1 MQLLKFVPV
10 AAAVLTL
17 AACSSVNTKL
27 VHDTVLPE
35 YSPAANMG
43 DVLDVWAACKKGTQ
57 KWTEIK
63 EDGNPVVVQFECS
76 AQDLLDLNNTI
87 LENSRTIKRMR
98 ELFEF
103 DDIKYRAQ
111 FVVKSDGS
119 GFDLGGQYNDYVWQD
134 GKKTGHAIDTEK
146 DKYTDGYKDDA
157 FDVTEI
163 MPWTE
168 QVDGSFLRKVRKVCQ
183 YCGFSEEVEERKQP
197 ESTPS
202 YTEPE
207 AYPDY
212 SETSAPTPTPTPTP
226 VPAPDSDVA
235 PKTGGNDG
243 AAWVLALLAAGTAA
257 FAMRKRARG

>member
-63 EDGNPVVVQFECS
+63 EDGKPVVVQFECS

-98 ELFEF
+98 E
-103 DDIKYRAQ
+103 R
-111 FVVKSDGS
+111 
-119 GFDLGGQYNDYVWQD
+119 VW
-134 GKKTGHAIDTEK
+134 
-146 DKYTDGYKDDA
+146 
-157 FDVTEI
+157 
-163 MPWTE
+163 
-168 QVDGSFLRKVRKVCQ
+168 C
-183 YCGFSEEVEERKQP
+183 
-197 ESTPS
+197 
-202 YTEPE
+202 
-207 AYPDY
+207 
-212 SETSAPTPTPTPTP
+212 
-226 VPAPDSDVA
+226 
-235 PKTGGNDG
+235 
-243 AAWVLALLAAGTAA
+243 
-257 FAMRKRARG
+257 

>member
-63 EDGNPVVVQFECS
+63 EDGKPVVVQFECS

-111 FVVKSDGS
+111 FVVKSDSS
-119 GFDLGGQYNDYVWQD
+119 GFDLGGQYND
-134 GKKTGHAIDTEK
+134 
-146 DKYTDGYKDDA
+146 
-157 FDVTEI
+157 
-163 MPWTE
+163 
-168 QVDGSFLRKVRKVCQ
+168 
-183 YCGFSEEVEERKQP
+183 
-197 ESTPS
+197 
-202 YTEPE
+202 
-207 AYPDY
+207 
-212 SETSAPTPTPTPTP
+212 
-226 VPAPDSDVA
+226 
-235 PKTGGNDG
+235 
-243 AAWVLALLAAGTAA
+243 
-257 FAMRKRARG
+257 

>member
-10 AAAVLTL
+10 AAAILTL

-63 EDGNPVVVQFECS
+63 EDGKPVVVQFECS

-134 GKKTGHAIDTEK
+134 GKKATREAEFLK
-146 DKYTDGYKDDA
+146 LAY
-157 FDVTEI
+157 
-163 MPWTE
+163 
-168 QVDGSFLRKVRKVCQ
+168 DGSLATDPLQ
-183 YCGFSEEVEERKQP
+183 YIDNPEKLSFTVE
-197 ESTPS
+197 S
-202 YTEPE
+202 YAQILGPFYLE
-207 AYPDY
+207 
-212 SETSAPTPTPTPTP
+212 
-226 VPAPDSDVA
+226 
-235 PKTGGNDG
+235 
-243 AAWVLALLAAGTAA
+243 
-257 FAMRKRARG
+257 MRQAR

>member
-63 EDGNPVVVQFECS
+63 EDGKPVVVQFECS

-111 FVVKSDGS
+111 FVVKSNGS
-119 GFDLGGQYNDYVWQD
+119 GFDLGGQYNDYVWKD
-134 GKKTGHAIDTEK
+134 GKKATREAEFLKLAYGRQSCNRSPAVHRQPRKTVVYRGKLCADPRPVLSGDATGSLMQSDLPIPQTRD
-146 DKYTDGYKDDA
+146 
-157 FDVTEI
+157 F
-163 MPWTE
+163 
-168 QVDGSFLRKVRKVCQ
+168 QVS
-183 YCGFSEEVEERKQP
+183 GFSIRQIVFQ
-197 ESTPS
+197 
-202 YTEPE
+202 
-207 AYPDY
+207 
-212 SETSAPTPTPTPTP
+212 
-226 VPAPDSDVA
+226 
-235 PKTGGNDG
+235 
-243 AAWVLALLAAGTAA
+243 
-257 FAMRKRARG
+257 

>member
-63 EDGNPVVVQFECS
+63 EDGKPVVVQFECS

-119 GFDLGGQYNDYVWQD
+119 GFDLGGQY
-134 GKKTGHAIDTEK
+134 
-146 DKYTDGYKDDA
+146 
-157 FDVTEI
+157 
-163 MPWTE
+163 
-168 QVDGSFLRKVRKVCQ
+168 DGSLATDPLQ
-183 YCGFSEEVEERKQP
+183 YIDNPEKLSFTVE
-197 ESTPS
+197 S
-202 YTEPE
+202 YAQILGPFYLE
-207 AYPDY
+207 
-212 SETSAPTPTPTPTP
+212 
-226 VPAPDSDVA
+226 
-235 PKTGGNDG
+235 
-243 AAWVLALLAAGTAA
+243 
-257 FAMRKRARG
+257 MRQAR

>member
-1 MQLLKFVPV
+1 MQLLKFMPV

-63 EDGNPVVVQFECS
+63 EDGKPVVVQFECS
-76 AQDLLDLNNTI
+76 AQDLVDLNNTI

-119 GFDLGGQYNDYVWQD
+119 GFDLGGQYKRLRLAGRQ
-134 GKKTGHAIDTEK
+134 E
-146 DKYTDGYKDDA
+146 GYA
-157 FDVTEI
+157 RSRI
-163 MPWTE
+163 
-168 QVDGSFLRKVRKVCQ
+168 
-183 YCGFSEEVEERKQP
+183 
-197 ESTPS
+197 
-202 YTEPE
+202 PE
-207 AYPDY
+207 ACLRRQSCNRSPAVHRQPRKAVVYRGKLCADPR
-212 SETSAPTPTPTPTP
+212 P
-226 VPAPDSDVA
+226 VLSGDASGSLVQSDLPIPQTRDFQVSGF
-235 PKTGGNDG
+235 TIRQI
-243 AAWVLALLAAGTAA
+243 V
-257 FAMRKRARG
+257 FQ